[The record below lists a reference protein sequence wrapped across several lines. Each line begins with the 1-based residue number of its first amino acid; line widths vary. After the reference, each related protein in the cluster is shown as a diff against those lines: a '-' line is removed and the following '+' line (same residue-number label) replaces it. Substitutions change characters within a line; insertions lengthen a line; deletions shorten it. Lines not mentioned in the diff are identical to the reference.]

1 MNYSS
6 LSLDVRLE
14 SEIEPLLKFNPPH
27 VGLLLAFIEEV
38 LEVFFSFI
46 NIIGIDTLTFIM
58 VFKRNSVFTTV
69 PFVFEY
75 LED

>member
-38 LEVFFSFI
+38 LEVCFRFRDI
-46 NIIGIDTLTFIM
+46 VDIDTLTFIM
-58 VFKRNSVFTTV
+58 VLQRNLVFTTV
-69 PFVFEY
+69 PFIF
-75 LED
+75 